1 MTFKQIISELK
12 KLGDKDKIV
21 LKEKKFGI
29 IANNSL
35 GIYHND
41 LKELAKLIDKDN
53 QLAIKLFDPA
63 GRTVDGAWCARSG
76 RRCARRRG

>member
-29 IANNSL
+29 VANNSL

-41 LKELAKLIDKDN
+41 LKELAKHKRLDRKPNGKMGCD
-53 QLAIKLFDPA
+53 F
-63 GRTVDGAWCARSG
+63 
-76 RRCARRRG
+76 